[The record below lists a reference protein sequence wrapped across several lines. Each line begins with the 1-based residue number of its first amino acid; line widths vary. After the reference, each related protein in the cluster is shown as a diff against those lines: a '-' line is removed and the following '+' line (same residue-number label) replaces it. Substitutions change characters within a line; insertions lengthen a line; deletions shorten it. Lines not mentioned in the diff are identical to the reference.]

1 MKKGGTATTV
11 KKIKMKAGGF
21 AAGIPYKTGAGY
33 TDGGISPT
41 GMMKRGGVKKVGVKK
56 GGPVKKYE
64 PGGSISSDR
73 VGKNRIVHKNKM
85 YGTDNSG
92 NDWVAKR
99 KIVYDNMGTKDNPI
113 VSNQRSRSKITRTD
127 AVTGDQKT
135 TVTKINSNGKMTKR
149 NALFAVK

>member
-1 MKKGGTATTV
+1 MAKLGCAKCGGSMANGGTTPKKILAKAPVNMYGIPQENMGTSSQYGFGRKGG
-11 KKIKMKAGGF
+11 
-21 AAGIPYKTGAGY
+21 
-33 TDGGISPT
+33 S
-41 GMMKRGGVKKVGVKK
+41 
-56 GGPVKKYE
+56 VKKYE